1 VPADDG
7 AGRSTPEMY
16 ARDIGLFP
24 VGWGSRILRK
34 AAGQLADLVLKD
46 FGQESV
52 LLHVRKALSV
62 EATPSRG
69 L

>member
-1 VPADDG
+1 MD
-7 AGRSTPEMY
+7 
-16 ARDIGLFP
+16 ARDLGLFP
-24 VGWGSRILRK
+24 VGWSRRILRK
-34 AAGQLADLVLKD
+34 AAGQLADLVVKD

-52 LLHVRKALSV
+52 LLRVRKALSV

>member
-1 VPADDG
+1 MD
-7 AGRSTPEMY
+7 
-16 ARDIGLFP
+16 ARDLRLFP
-24 VGWGSRILRK
+24 VGWGSRILRN
-34 AAGQLADLVLKD
+34 AAGRLAGLVLKD

>member
-1 VPADDG
+1 LD
-7 AGRSTPEMY
+7 
-16 ARDIGLFP
+16 ARELGLFP

-34 AAGQLADLVLKD
+34 AAGQLADLELKD
-46 FGQESV
+46 FGKESV

-62 EATPSRG
+62 QATPSRG

>member
-1 VPADDG
+1 MD
-7 AGRSTPEMY
+7 
-16 ARDIGLFP
+16 ARDPMLFP
-24 VGWGSRILRK
+24 VCWGSGILRK
-34 AAGQLADLVLKD
+34 AAGRLADLVVKD

>member
-1 VPADDG
+1 MD
-7 AGRSTPEMY
+7 
-16 ARDIGLFP
+16 ARDLRLFP
-24 VGWGSRILRK
+24 VRRGNRIRRK
-34 AAGQLADLVLKD
+34 AAGRLADLVLKD

>member
-1 VPADDG
+1 
-7 AGRSTPEMY
+7 MY

-62 EATPSRG
+62 EATPSCG